1 MYEEKLAE
9 RDEKVVSEE
18 KESKMDEMLFFIT
31 NLIELVFPLN
41 FENV

>member
-1 MYEEKLAE
+1 MKKNWLKEMKI
-9 RDEKVVSEE
+9 VVSEE